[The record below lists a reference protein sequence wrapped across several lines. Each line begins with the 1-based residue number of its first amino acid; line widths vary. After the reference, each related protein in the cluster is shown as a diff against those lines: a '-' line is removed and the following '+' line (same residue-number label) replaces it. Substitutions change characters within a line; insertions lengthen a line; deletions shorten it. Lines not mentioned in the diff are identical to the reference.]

1 MLTSQLMKSMDD
13 HHLVAS
19 IYAEQDSLTSSAA
32 EIELLTRFEALLD
45 WLETLLDEQSANQPI
60 ADLLDE
66 YEVSTDDMKAVIESH
81 PASLKDQAA
90 LLSLLNDQDIHKPDQ
105 LKELLEFAAKFRA
118 LASDAGDLFTRLNDL
133 VSTNQE

>member
-1 MLTSQLMKSMDD
+1 MLTAQLMKSMYTD
-13 HHLVAS
+13 HLVAS
-19 IYAEQDSLTSSAA
+19 ARAEIDPLTSTPL
-32 EIELLTRFEALLD
+32 ELELLDR
-45 WLETLLDEQSANQPI
+45 LETLLDEQEENKPI

-90 LLSLLNDQDIHKPDQ
+90 LLSLLNDQDIHEPDQ
-105 LKELLEFAAKFRA
+105 LEELLEFAAKFRA

>member
-1 MLTSQLMKSMDD
+1 MLTAQLMKSMDAD
-13 HHLVAS
+13 HLVAS
-19 IYAEQDSLTSSAA
+19 ARAEIDPLTSTPL
-32 EIELLTRFEALLD
+32 ELELLDR
-45 WLETLLDEQSANQPI
+45 LETLLDEQHDNEGVRALTEEY
-60 ADLLDE
+60 DL
-66 YEVSTDDMKAVIESH
+66 TADDMRVVIESH

-90 LLSLLNDQDIHKPDQ
+90 LLSLLNDQDIHEPDQ

>member
-1 MLTSQLMKSMDD
+1 MLTAQLMKSMDAD
-13 HHLVAS
+13 HLVAS
-19 IYAEQDSLTSSAA
+19 ARAEIDPLTSTPL
-32 EIELLTRFEALLD
+32 ELELLDR
-45 WLETLLDEQSANQPI
+45 LETLLDEAHDNQPI

-90 LLSLLNDQDIHKPDQ
+90 LLSLLNDQDIHEPNQ

-118 LASDAGDLFTRLNDL
+118 LASDAGDFFTRLNDL

>member
-1 MLTSQLMKSMDD
+1 MLTAQLMKSMDAD
-13 HHLVAS
+13 HLVAS
-19 IYAEQDSLTSSAA
+19 ARAEIDPLTSTPL
-32 EIELLTRFEALLD
+32 ELELLDR
-45 WLETLLDEQSANQPI
+45 LETLLDEQEENKPI
-60 ADLLDE
+60 AELLDE

-90 LLSLLNDQDIHKPDQ
+90 LLSLLNDQDIHEPDQ